1 MSKKNN
7 KTAAKTLGN
16 AAKLGQKLV
25 TRVNENHKVETLP
38 LEEAKAKDAAED
50 AKAAEKAAKATEVKA
65 EVATE
70 TAPTAAETA
79 PEVGKETVAAF
90 NLAKEVTES
99 PVEAPTEPSKL
110 TKEQERINLRKAKKD
125 AQKAAYEAKKAAK
138 QQATT
143 APKAEVKV
151 VETAK
156 VETTSNKPLTD
167 AQKKPEP
174 ELKPKAEVKVE
185 ATPEHKAPSSQPVGK
200 KSKGFFGGV
209 EEVKPITSFAAIDAT
224 SDKMGVNNKLDANH
238 QMDLAKLIY
247 DRQKDM
253 AEADTKELRRGMLM
267 QVDLIMSMSILHV
280 NAQYANELE
289 QLQFKIDRTMLEQLT
304 ATLATLG
311 ISLPKALPCKTN
323 ANQVE
328 LNFSE
333 AEIPADV
340 AEEAKR
346 ESANL
351 VPEVKGEAPIIEDAS
366 PTMSKEQMLK
376 NLDRVLNQKKNGTP
390 YNNVSD
396 AITYATVLFELQNS
410 TPAQVL
416 AYLLQFYKDNANDKL
431 ALILSSLTNAYCG
444 NLYGNHNYLTGHVF
458 LKRNFKYTDEE
469 LAEIGR
475 VLVANNIE
483 NKFVN
488 SKNGS
493 AEIAEK
499 AAKFFKPIPTDIMN
513 LIANATAETKDEPA
527 STVAIVEGEPF
538 NVFNTKQQA
547 WERITQCKTMQDA
560 EVPSAMTMQITAL
573 NKYYKKPVEKF
584 TNYVTV
590 KK

>member
-7 KTAAKTLGN
+7 KTASRTLGN

-50 AKAAEKAAKATEVKA
+50 AKAAEKATKATEVKA
-65 EVATE
+65 EVTTE
-70 TAPTAAETA
+70 TAPAAAETA

-110 TKEQERINLRKAKKD
+110 TKEQERERLRQAKKD
-125 AQKAAYEAKKAAK
+125 AKKAEYEAKKAAK

-151 VETAK
+151 EETAK
-156 VETTSNKPLTD
+156 VETTSDKPLTD
-167 AQKKPEP
+167 AQKTPEP
-174 ELKPKAEVKVE
+174 KLKPKAEVKVD
-185 ATPEHKAPSSQPVGK
+185 TVPEHKAPSSQPVGK

-209 EEVKPITSFAAIDAT
+209 EEVPVITGFDAINAT
-224 SDKMGVNNKLDANH
+224 SEKMGVNNKLDANH
-238 QMDLAKLIY
+238 QVDLARLILE
-247 DRQKDM
+247 RQKD
-253 AEADTKELRRGMLM
+253 KEDVPELKQALLM
-267 QVDLIMSMSILHV
+267 QCDLIMNMSILHL
-280 NAQYANELE
+280 NAQYAGELE
-289 QLQFKIDRTMLEQLT
+289 QLNIKIDKPMLEQFT
-304 ATLATLG
+304 ATFANLG
-311 ISLPKALPCKTN
+311 ISLPKALPNKTN
-323 ANQVE
+323 SNQVE
-328 LNFSE
+328 IDFTK
-333 AEIPADV
+333 AVIPEDV

-351 VPEVKGEAPIIEDAS
+351 VPEVKGEAPIIENAS

-376 NLDRVLNQKKNGTP
+376 NLDRILNQKKNGTP

-416 AYLLQFYKDNANDKL
+416 AYLLQFYKNNANDKL